1 MDISEAAAPKSDQIN
16 ADDLMSGP
24 RVVTITEVRKGSSEQ
39 PVEIVTAE
47 FGPGRPYRPGKSMI
61 RVLINGWG
69 ADSGVYNG
77 RRLTIY
83 RDPQIVFGGQNV
95 GGIRISH
102 MSHIEKR
109 MTLALT
115 VTRGR
120 RAPFIVEPMP
130 DAPPLITPEQANEI
144 AQQIAEAADRAA
156 LNEIAAQLKSFDL
169 GEHRGHLQGLW
180 KERLAAVATEA
191 AKSEPEQGELPTDE
205 AAAS

>member
-1 MDISEAAAPKSDQIN
+1 MDLSEAAAPKSDQIN

-69 ADSGVYNG
+69 ADTTVYSG

-83 RDPQIVFGGQNV
+83 RDPQIAFGGQNV

-120 RAPFIVEPMP
+120 RAPFVVEPLQ
-130 DAPPLITPEQANEI
+130 DGPPLITPEQANEI
-144 AQQIAEAADRAA
+144 AGQIAEAVDREA
-156 LNEIAAQLKSFDL
+156 LNNVGAQLKSFDL
-169 GEHRGHLQGLW
+169 GKHRGELQGLW
-180 KERLAAVATEA
+180 KERLAAITEA
-191 AKSEPEQGELPTDE
+191 VKSEPEQGQLPADE